1 MRFSLFVVA
10 GLSTVATALP
20 QRAADQG
27 RFRGSRLSDQSAQDG
42 SVQSVDLSGF
52 QFPSASAM
60 PGNAQAGIGQGA
72 ATEGNLNNQGQE
84 TSISQG
90 GLPNQDAGNVN
101 HNSTIPPGNNGQNQN
116 GQNKNSH
123 SQNGQNLNGGVQ
135 NGQNQ
140 NAGNQS
146 GQNQNGGNQGGT
158 NQPTGGFDA
167 SLVPYFGIEAG
178 QSPDGTGNCLGLN
191 NVKIPCSCPPDRQEF
206 IQEIQAAAA
215 AGNFEGVL
223 IKFPLDDSGASK
235 KARIGASII
244 VLQNLKGRG
253 VGCPAASTT
262 FLAQQAA
269 A

>member
-1 MRFSLFVVA
+1 
-10 GLSTVATALP
+10 
-20 QRAADQG
+20 
-27 RFRGSRLSDQSAQDG
+27 
-42 SVQSVDLSGF
+42 
-52 QFPSASAM
+52 M

-84 TSISQG
+84 TSNSQG

-123 SQNGQNLNGGVQ
+123 SQNGQNLN
-135 NGQNQ
+135 
-140 NAGNQS
+140 
-146 GQNQNGGNQGGT
+146 GGT

>member
-1 MRFSLFVVA
+1 
-10 GLSTVATALP
+10 
-20 QRAADQG
+20 
-27 RFRGSRLSDQSAQDG
+27 
-42 SVQSVDLSGF
+42 
-52 QFPSASAM
+52 M

-84 TSISQG
+84 TSNSQG

-101 HNSTIPPGNNGQNQN
+101 HNSTIPPGNNE
-116 GQNKNSH
+116 SEWWC
-123 SQNGQNLNGGVQ
+123 S